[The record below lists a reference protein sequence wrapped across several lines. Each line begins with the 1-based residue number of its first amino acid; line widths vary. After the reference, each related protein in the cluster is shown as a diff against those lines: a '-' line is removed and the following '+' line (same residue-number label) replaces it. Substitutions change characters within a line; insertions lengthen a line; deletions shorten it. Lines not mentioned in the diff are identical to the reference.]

1 MQLIDIII
9 LSYFV
14 QMCPPGEDSLRVS
27 NGWISKEFG
36 FSNDQIKASLRRLNQ
51 NCLISR
57 ETKYSYIS
65 SHFNYG
71 HRKIT
76 INFQLIQGYTDT
88 ILKQERLKKLEE

>member
-1 MQLIDIII
+1 
-9 LSYFV
+9 
-14 QMCPPGEDSLRVS
+14 MCPPNEDSLRVS

-76 INFQLIQGYTDT
+76 INFQLIQGYIDA
-88 ILKQERLKKLEE
+88 ILKKEQQEKQSEIEQ